1 VNDRFGHLAGN
12 RVLRIVANGL
22 REFCEADDYV
32 ARLGGDE
39 FVMLIPGADEDEL
52 ERKID
57 RMRNVAR
64 KAGEATP
71 EPSVLSISVGIA
83 NFPEDGTDAEQLLA
97 EADRRMY
104 KGKRQRKKDRAS
116 VVPMQVPMPPPEV
129 LSGAEPPAITAA
141 AS

>member
-1 VNDRFGHLAGN
+1 
-12 RVLRIVANGL
+12 VLRIVANGL
-22 REFCEADDYV
+22 REYCAPNDYL

-39 FVMLIPGADEDEL
+39 FVMLIPSTGDEDL
-52 ERKID
+52 EEKIE
-57 RMRNVAR
+57 RMRTIAR

-83 NFPEDGTDAEQLLA
+83 NFPQDGTDAEQLLA

-116 VVPMQVPMPPPEV
+116 VVAMHSPAQPSDSGSGSPPPSADIDATE
-129 LSGAEPPAITAA
+129 ITAA